1 MAVPF
6 SNTKLRVPN
15 GFKNVVWVF
24 AREVIRDNPK
34 NIHEYGFRFFTKL
47 LQIRAIEGHDPAQ
60 TGAHSE
66 ERFYNNWA
74 YKESAKAART
84 KRFRPPLLPKLVN
97 KSVCMTQKF
106 GVIGAMTY
114 CYASDIIN
122 IKNARAG
129 PEYSSDWLAPPKGV
143 SFDEEVIDIDLQ
155 GLDLNGPAMEHAAVL
170 IQAQYKGFATR
181 KKYSM
186 EIEEKRH
193 SVSENQREDTMEE
206 IDIDLNDPA
215 VEDAAVKI
223 QAQFKG
229 FKKRKDLER
238 SRSQDQGPGTS

>member
-84 KRFRPPLLPKLVN
+84 K
-97 KSVCMTQKF
+97 
-106 GVIGAMTY
+106 
-114 CYASDIIN
+114 
-122 IKNARAG
+122 
-129 PEYSSDWLAPPKGV
+129 KGV